1 MKADPREDPKSIGR
15 ILVDRGIV
23 TPWQLA
29 QAVDLMRRVP
39 GMRLGDA
46 VVELEYA
53 ERVDVERAYQ
63 RQLFMRARKVDE
75 KIDTAHN
82 VIGMA
87 EAQNVRAANSIASAY
102 DRADAVVR
110 RLSPVRRKTG
120 GA

>member
-15 ILVDRGIV
+15 ILVDRYII

-29 QAVDLMRRVP
+29 EAVDLMRRSP

-46 VVELEYA
+46 VVKLEHA
-53 ERVDVERAYQ
+53 SREDVERAYQ
-63 RQLFMRARKVDE
+63 RQLFMKASKVDE

-87 EAQNVRAANSIASAY
+87 EAQSVRAANSIAIAY
-102 DRADAVVR
+102 DRADAVVQRFAPR
-110 RLSPVRRKTG
+110 RRTG
-120 GA
+120 G